1 VSENVRKIGRECYRI
16 WVIMNHVDVF
26 TRYQNGQRGSDFL
39 GHVEHYFGK
48 PFERWQDGVEYIA
61 GRSPSLILLADSN
74 LVVPVH
80 TLLVNQLKS
89 RSILVSDVP
98 GPDTY
103 WVSVVDEGRSW
114 QHGSGR
120 TKLLEANKQK
130 YKYSLIGSGGVYF
143 LELMTASGRDIPQEA
158 MKILIGS

>member
-1 VSENVRKIGRECYRI
+1 MGGKSYRI